1 MVSTYVKEIFI
12 DRIIVKR
19 SVADSEQKN
28 VQKKLIGHDS
38 LAMIH
43 WPWFIWPWFI
53 GGTCS
58 PKIWSLSISGATNN
72 FYMAI
77 QYFID
82 NDWYKWLLTIDNNF
96 IIERHKL
103 AIYSGNKKSKKSFS
117 HLWSKSS
124 CEVCYSKLM
133 IFWDEI
139 QFIFDSK
146 KPSRYE
152 TTVRS
157 SQSEDGVAPSRYG
170 NWSSWWTEQSNCLQ

>member
-1 MVSTYVKEIFI
+1 MQIVSKKMYRKSLLAMIHWRWFI
-12 DRIIVKR
+12 GH
-19 SVADSEQKN
+19 DSF
-28 VQKKLIGHDS
+28 GHDS
-38 LAMIH
+38 LAALAH
-43 WPWFIWPWFI
+43 
-53 GGTCS
+53 
-58 PKIWSLSISGATNN
+58 PKSGRCQFPGLQIIN
-72 FYMAI
+72 
-77 QYFID
+77 
-82 NDWYKWLLTIDNNF
+82 NNF